1 MDGLTGA
8 CPKMDWGPTDQVSA
22 WQSIK
27 QHTEFWFE
35 GPLAKKD
42 EPQKFNYL
50 MSWIGDKGRDM
61 YSTWNVGDEDRNFKC
76 CILDI
81 HFSA

>member
-1 MDGLTGA
+1 
-8 CPKMDWGPTDQVSA
+8 MDWGPTDQVSA

-61 YSTWNVGDEDRNFKC
+61 
-76 CILDI
+76 
-81 HFSA
+81 